1 MSDQSWAYYPV
12 WGAAPYQY
20 YQSGPLPQTYDYNHK
35 AVPPLADAS
44 AEATKKPGTPPP
56 PGLDQAD
63 TAPPASDN
71 VTSYPSAVPTATPY
85 VYPLYTPY
93 AGLSAM
99 DAASRWNALN
109 YSAKTGSAVN
119 YTVYGGPKP
128 QGASN
133 IATGPSSL
141 SESAGGENHWSPELK
156 EYVRRAFCS
165 TDNAVEK
172 DQMERILREKLE
184 YVFRNKIQI
193 DWTKEPIP
201 TVPSKSLAAILAAG
215 QSASVN
221 VVRPVSMQ
229 PRRPTRGRLGG
240 PLPTG
245 TLRQPASQK
254 KFTLPLYGSA
264 SFKNL
269 PPKSRTPSPVSRPKP
284 STKVSPNATNNGF
297 RKRRISESR
306 SSFSSSS
313 TSSSPQ
319 SRGSSPSWKLADT
332 KRHRRSPSPKR
343 RNAKQW
349 RGRRSRADSQDSNES
364 TARSPAEPEVRRG
377 GGSPRGGTPRGKA
390 RGTRGG
396 RTDSNNYPATSPN
409 NITSTPTVS
418 RGGKRGGRG
427 KKSQWSMA
435 KEESSQLRLNQRAN
449 RFKEHLSDSTLTGAG
464 SIAKSTSQLCLMS
477 AGDKDDQLLDFHQ
490 FKVTGTSEELEKPYL
505 RLTSAPDPSNVRPA
519 EVLVRSLAH
528 VLRRWKEK
536 NDYHW
541 VCEQLKSIR
550 QDLIIQGIQTE
561 FTAKV
566 YEAHA
571 DIALDAGDFEEF
583 HQCQSQLLRLHS
595 ENLGL
600 ARRLEFSAYRLLYY
614 IFTLDFLGIST
625 IMASFRPSH
634 KEHPHVKFAL
644 KAREA
649 WALRNYRRFF
659 QLACPSS
666 SEEAPPPRGC
676 LQVLAWS
683 LSRERK
689 QAIKAIFKTYR
700 PTLSLSYV
708 AETLGFYST
717 TECSDFLVKEMSIPA
732 NLVEGV
738 EKLDCKEIWSQ
749 ICQAGATEANAT

>member
-1 MSDQSWAYYPV
+1 MAQEGWTYYPV

-20 YQSGPLPQTYDYNHK
+20 YQSGPLPQTYDYNHQ
-35 AVPPLADAS
+35 AVPPPADAA
-44 AEATKKPGTPPP
+44 AETAKKPGTPPP

-63 TAPPASDN
+63 TALSTPSN
-71 VTSYPSAVPTATPY
+71 VSSYPSAVPAATPY
-85 VYPLYTPY
+85 MYPLYTPAY
-93 AGLSAM
+93 AGLSAV

-109 YSAKTGSAVN
+109 CSYVSSQPTATDSPQEVYPTTPVPGVQSKPFVSMSGPRFPLKDSGKTGGAAS
-119 YTVYGGPKP
+119 YTVYAGPKP
-128 QGASN
+128 QSAPST
-133 IATGPSSL
+133 ATSPSSL
-141 SESAGGENHWSPELK
+141 SESAGGENRWSPELK

-165 TDNAVEK
+165 TDNDVEK
-172 DQMERILREKLE
+172 NQMERILREKLE

-215 QSASVN
+215 QSSSVN

-245 TLRQPASQK
+245 TLRQTAAQK

-264 SFKNL
+264 NFKNL
-269 PPKSRTPSPVSRPKP
+269 PPSKSRTPSPVLRTKP
-284 STKVSPNATNNGF
+284 SAKMSPNATNNGF
-297 RKRRISESR
+297 RKRRISEAR

-313 TSSSPQ
+313 SSSPQ
-319 SRGSSPSWKLADT
+319 SRASSSSWKVADA

-343 RNAKQW
+343 RNTKRW
-349 RGRRSRADSQDSNES
+349 RGRRSRADSQDSSES

-377 GGSPRGGTPRGKA
+377 GSSPRGGTPRSKA
-390 RGTRGG
+390 RGARGG
-396 RTDSNNYPATSPN
+396 RTDNSNYPAAPSN
-409 NITSTPTVS
+409 NATPAQAVV

-435 KEESSQLRLNQRAN
+435 KEESSQFRLNQRAN
-449 RFKEHLSDSTLTGAG
+449 RFKEHLNDSTLTGAG

-490 FKVTGTSEELEKPYL
+490 FKVAGTSEELEKPYL
-505 RLTSAPDPSNVRPA
+505 RLTSAPDPSNVRPG
-519 EVLVRSLAH
+519 EVLVRSLDH

-614 IFTLDFLGIST
+614 IFTLDFLGSST
-625 IMASFRPSH
+625 ILIL
-634 KEHPHVKFAL
+634 AL
-644 KAREA
+644 
-649 WALRNYRRFF
+649 
-659 QLACPSS
+659 
-666 SEEAPPPRGC
+666 
-676 LQVLAWS
+676 
-683 LSRERK
+683 
-689 QAIKAIFKTYR
+689 
-700 PTLSLSYV
+700 
-708 AETLGFYST
+708 
-717 TECSDFLVKEMSIPA
+717 
-732 NLVEGV
+732 
-738 EKLDCKEIWSQ
+738 
-749 ICQAGATEANAT
+749 

>member
-1 MSDQSWAYYPV
+1 M
-12 WGAAPYQY
+12 
-20 YQSGPLPQTYDYNHK
+20 
-35 AVPPLADAS
+35 
-44 AEATKKPGTPPP
+44 
-56 PGLDQAD
+56 DQAD
-63 TAPPASDN
+63 TALSTPSN
-71 VTSYPSAVPTATPY
+71 VSSYPSAVPAATPY
-85 VYPLYTPY
+85 MYPLYTPAY
-93 AGLSAM
+93 AGLSAV

-109 YSAKTGSAVN
+109 CSYVSSQPTATDSPQEVYPTTPVPGVQSKPFVSMSGPRFPLKGSYVLKCKSLDSGKTGGAAS
-119 YTVYGGPKP
+119 YTVYAGPKP
-128 QGASN
+128 QSAPST
-133 IATGPSSL
+133 ATSPSSL
-141 SESAGGENHWSPELK
+141 SESAGGENRWSPELK

-165 TDNAVEK
+165 TDNDVEK
-172 DQMERILREKLE
+172 NQMERILREKLE

-215 QSASVN
+215 QSSSVN
-221 VVRPVSMQ
+221 SRLHVYPVVRH
-229 PRRPTRGRLGG
+229 TADLIGIDE
-240 PLPTG
+240 
-245 TLRQPASQK
+245 
-254 KFTLPLYGSA
+254 
-264 SFKNL
+264 
-269 PPKSRTPSPVSRPKP
+269 
-284 STKVSPNATNNGF
+284 VSPCEIAAALFKAWNM
-297 RKRRISESR
+297 
-306 SSFSSSS
+306 
-313 TSSSPQ
+313 
-319 SRGSSPSWKLADT
+319 
-332 KRHRRSPSPKR
+332 
-343 RNAKQW
+343 
-349 RGRRSRADSQDSNES
+349 
-364 TARSPAEPEVRRG
+364 SPAEPEVRRG
-377 GGSPRGGTPRGKA
+377 GSSPRGGTPRSKA
-390 RGTRGG
+390 RGARGG
-396 RTDSNNYPATSPN
+396 RTDNSNYPAAPSN
-409 NITSTPTVS
+409 NATPAQAVV

-435 KEESSQLRLNQRAN
+435 KEESSQFRLNQRAN
-449 RFKEHLSDSTLTGAG
+449 RFKEHLNDSTLTGAG

-490 FKVTGTSEELEKPYL
+490 FKVAGTSEELEKPYL
-505 RLTSAPDPSNVRPA
+505 RLTSAPDPSNVRPG
-519 EVLVRSLAH
+519 EVLVRSLDH

-625 IMASFRPSH
+625 IMASFRSFH
-634 KEHPHVKFAL
+634 KENPHIKFAL

-676 LQVLAWS
+676 IQVLAWS
-683 LSRERK
+683 LPRERK

-708 AETLGFYST
+708 AEILGFYST
-717 TECSDFLVKEMSIPA
+717 TECSDFLVKEMSIPSS
-732 NLVEGV
+732 LVEGV

-749 ICQAGATEANAT
+749 ICQAGATEASAT